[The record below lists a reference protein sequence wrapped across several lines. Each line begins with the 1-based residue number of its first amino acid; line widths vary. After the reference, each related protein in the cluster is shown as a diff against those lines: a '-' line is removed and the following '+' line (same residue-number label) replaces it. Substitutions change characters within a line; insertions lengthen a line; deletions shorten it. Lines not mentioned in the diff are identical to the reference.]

1 MITSFITTSLGD
13 GEKIELPEKTKKV
26 YNILGDYPETIAN
39 YIVPRLIKNDKNN
52 AKIVQLTNFR
62 AFTRFLTAGFNKRDF
77 FKQ

>member
-39 YIVPRLIKNDKNN
+39 YIVPRLIKNDKHN
-52 AKIVQLTNFR
+52 AKIV
-62 AFTRFLTAGFNKRDF
+62 
-77 FKQ
+77 